1 MGKEGPDAES
11 GMPAMRWRS
20 IAERFVTA
28 RQDARALDAY
38 PGAVPQSLDEAYAIQ
53 TQAIALHGGTV
64 GGWKIGRINPPGD
77 THWQANRLA
86 GPIFTDQI
94 VEAPAGTLVGMPVI
108 TAGFA
113 AAEAEFLVRIG
124 AAAEPGK
131 EEWSLAEVRAL
142 ADRVAIGIEIASS
155 PLPAINDLGAAVTA
169 SDFGNN
175 YGLLVGPDRKKR
187 QVEESAQLL
196 FHQQGVSQTRGRTGI
211 VVLISQTE
219 RCVAV
224 IADSGVRRAV
234 DSDQWEELLQ
244 SLHSLALSNDLAG
257 AAAMAVEQLGEF
269 LAEPLPVAD
278 DDIDELSNVPHLH

>member
-1 MGKEGPDAES
+1 MQHEKTDMGKEGPDAES

-175 YGLLVGPDRKKR
+175 YGLLVGPDLPDWAMTDLDMMPVTLSINGMPTGAGTTATMLDGPWGAVRFIAGHAAR
-187 QVEESAQLL
+187 RGMPLMPGQWISTGAIT
-196 FHQQGVSQTRGRTGI
+196 GVHRVAAGDRIETIFGGTLPLGCTI
-211 VVLISQTE
+211 VAAE
-219 RCVAV
+219 K
-224 IADSGVRRAV
+224 SG
-234 DSDQWEELLQ
+234 Q
-244 SLHSLALSNDLAG
+244 
-257 AAAMAVEQLGEF
+257 
-269 LAEPLPVAD
+269 
-278 DDIDELSNVPHLH
+278 